1 MMTFFDI
8 LLMVCFPFFIV
19 KTFIVY
25 ILIIIYIFI
34 LPSIVHLNVT
44 QICFALLQPF
54 PFLFVMVK
62 S

>member
-1 MMTFFDI
+1 MMAFFDI

-19 KTFIVY
+19 KTFFVC
-25 ILIIIYIFI
+25 ILIIINILI

-54 PFLFVMVK
+54 PFLFVFVK